1 MRVRLLP
8 KLVIGINL
16 VLLIF
21 MGLFA
26 YINLK
31 SLKKLLLEEAVTYAD
46 KLGDTVIRATQHQM
60 LYDDRG
66 RTQVIIEEIG
76 REKGIGNIRLMDKT
90 GTIICST
97 QPSEIG
103 SLLDKTDEAC
113 NMCHATGNPT
123 IHTSSMNRSR
133 QFTRHDGTR
142 LLGLAKAIYNEERC
156 STAPCHFHPAG
167 IKVLG
172 VLDVTIPLDHMN
184 AQLATYRGT
193 TIATTI
199 LLMGMISLLLTI
211 FVQRLVNQ
219 PVQQLLRHTEKL
231 ALGDLNHSVALESG
245 DELGDLA
252 QSFNRMTIKLKQA
265 REELEDW
272 AKNLETKVEERTREI
287 TEIQAQLIR
296 SEKLASIGELV
307 AGIAHE
313 INNPLTGILV
323 FSSLVSDN
331 PKLDPSLKEDLR
343 TIVQETERCS
353 KIVKGLLDFSRESLP
368 QKRLSSIN
376 DIMDL
381 ALSLVEHQ
389 ILFQNIAILKEYG
402 PNLPDIMLDPNQ
414 FEQVFINMLLNA
426 GQSMANGG
434 SLHLKTGITGDGLNE
449 FITISDT
456 GCGIPEENLAKIFD
470 PFFSTKENRGTG
482 LGLSV
487 SYGIIHNHRGDIS
500 VKSVVG
506 VGTTFIIELPID
518 GADETDMVCNGDGFG
533 KKDGMFP
540 LPT

>member
-1 MRVRLLP
+1 MRLRLIS
-8 KLVIGINL
+8 KLAISINL

-21 MGLFA
+21 MALFA
-26 YINLK
+26 YINME

-66 RTQVIIEEIG
+66 RTQEIIEEIG
-76 REKGIGNIRLMDKT
+76 KEKGIGSMRLMDKT
-90 GTIICST
+90 GTIVYST
-97 QPSEIG
+97 HSKEIG
-103 SLLDKTDEAC
+103 TLLDKKDEAC

-123 IHTSSMNRSR
+123 IHASSMNRSR
-133 QFTRHDGTR
+133 QFTRHDGSQ

-156 STAPCHFHPAG
+156 YTAPCHFHPADL
-167 IKVLG
+167 KVLG

-184 AQLATYRGT
+184 SQLATYRGT
-193 TIATTI
+193 TIAITM
-199 LLMGMISLLLTI
+199 LLMGLISLFLTVFI
-211 FVQRLVNQ
+211 QQLVNL
-219 PVQQLLRHTEKL
+219 PVQHLLKHTEKL
-231 ALGDLNHSVALESG
+231 ARGEMNDTVSLAHG

-252 QSFNRMTIKLKQA
+252 ESFNRMTIKLKLA

-323 FSSLVSDN
+323 FSSLVSKN
-331 PKLDPSLKEDLR
+331 PSLDPSLKDDVQ
-343 TIVQETERCS
+343 TIVKETERCS
-353 KIVKGLLDFSRESLP
+353 KIVRGLLDFSRESVP
-368 QKRLSSIN
+368 QMKLSSIN
-376 DIMDL
+376 EVMEL

-389 ILFQNIAILKEYG
+389 MLFQNITIIKDYTDG
-402 PNLPDIMLDPNQ
+402 MKDIMLDPNQ

-426 GQSMANGG
+426 GQSMADGG
-434 SLHLKTGITGDGLNE
+434 SLHITTGVTEDGLRE
-449 FITISDT
+449 YITIADT

-487 SYGIIHNHRGDIS
+487 SYGIIHNHNGHIH
-500 VKSVVG
+500 VHSVVG
-506 VGTTFIIELPID
+506 NGTTFTIELPID
-518 GADETDMVCNGDGFG
+518 FAGGEILPDDAGHFYKRDET
-533 KKDGMFP
+533 FP
-540 LPT
+540 HLI